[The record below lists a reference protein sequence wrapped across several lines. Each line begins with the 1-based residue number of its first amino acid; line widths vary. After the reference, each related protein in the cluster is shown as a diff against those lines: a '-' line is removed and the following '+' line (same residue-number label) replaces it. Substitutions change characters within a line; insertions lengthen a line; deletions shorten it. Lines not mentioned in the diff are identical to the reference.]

1 MCPKQIALPIFQ
13 ISRYE
18 TQLHD
23 PVKKDSPL

>member
-1 MCPKQIALPIFQ
+1 MCPKQIAFPILQ
-13 ISRYE
+13 ISPYE